1 MIVRAAMAALLVAG
15 ACVGAALAWQLGLL
29 DESWQVAGML
39 IAIVAGVLIATLL
52 TQDEPK
58 PRPEPDPLPRPMPEP
73 HRPAP
78 MQTPPDLQPT
88 SRMVL
93 DVDTPAGGGQW
104 WAQTKAAP
112 RPTANGDARPATQ
125 PRDLAGYVETAR
137 VVQCPRCGSFQIDV
151 TRLAGGFS
159 FRCRTDE
166 HAWQWQPGR
175 AWPATVVV
183 SRRRNS

>member
-15 ACVGAALAWQLGLL
+15 ACVGAALAWQLDVL

-39 IAIVAGVLIATLL
+39 IAVVAGVLIATLL
-52 TQDEPK
+52 TREE
-58 PRPEPDPLPRPMPEP
+58 PEPEPVPRPMPEP

-78 MQTPPDLQPT
+78 MPAPPDQQPT
-88 SRMVL
+88 TRMVL
-93 DVDTPAGGGQW
+93 DVDTPSAGGQW

-112 RPTANGDARPATQ
+112 RPTTNGDARPATQ

-159 FRCRTDE
+159 FRCRTDD

-183 SRRRNS
+183 SRRRNP